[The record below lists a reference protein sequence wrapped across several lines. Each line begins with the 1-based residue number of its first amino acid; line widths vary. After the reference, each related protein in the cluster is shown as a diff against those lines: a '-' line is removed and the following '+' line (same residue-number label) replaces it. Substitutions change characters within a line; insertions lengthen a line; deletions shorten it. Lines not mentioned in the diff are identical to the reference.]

1 MPATAT
7 ALPLGVHR
15 TEHGGRLA
23 VWSANATAMEV
34 CLFDPAD
41 ADWVAATIPLEKA
54 DDDTWVVESRH
65 LEPGVRYTLRADG
78 PEGPGHVFDPGVH
91 LLDPYARGLV
101 RSVSGEWRG
110 YVQEEDP
117 FDWGSS
123 EHPRTGLDHTVIYEA
138 HVKGLTKLNPAIPEE
153 LRGTY
158 AGIAH
163 ESTIAYLKDLG
174 VTAIELLPIHQF
186 VSEQRLIKQGL
197 VNYWGY
203 NTLNFFTPHAAYAS
217 RAAQVGGTGAIL
229 REFKGMVKLLHEA
242 GIEVILD
249 VVYNHTSEEGLSG
262 PTTSFRGLDNRSY
275 YRQTEDGAYVDTT
288 GCGNAVNTAVPAVQR
303 LILDSLRYWVE
314 EVHVDG
320 FRFDLAVTLGRN
332 AEHEFDPAHP
342 LLAAIRDDPA
352 LAGTKL
358 IAEPWDVGIGGWQV
372 GHFPNG
378 WSEWN
383 DGFRDRMRRFWLTD
397 IRTAREH
404 GVAPVGIGPLARRVA
419 GSEHVFA
426 KERGPLASVN
436 FVTAHDGFTLADVTA
451 YNEKH
456 NLGNGEENRDG
467 STENLS
473 FNHGVEGPTKDP
485 AVLEARRKAMRNLLG
500 TLLLSSGVPMLT
512 AGDEMGRSQR
522 GNNNAYNQDSE
533 LTWLPWE
540 LEEWQ
545 EDLYRVTKDLTRFRR
560 ENPALRPVRYGVWGE
575 TVPSATQMDW
585 YNKDGE
591 PMTMEDWDSPAERTL
606 QYLAASTP
614 EFEAFNRILL
624 VIHGLEDDVD
634 IVLPAH
640 EGVESYTLLWDSAHE
655 AFPGEVAYR
664 PGMTVR
670 VAGASIQ
677 LYRAIDPE
685 GHGREP
691 GGPVPR
697 RAAVP
702 GAAEQPAPPT
712 G

>member
-1 MPATAT
+1 MGGGGEQAGGAGSLERMPATAT
-7 ALPLGVHR
+7 EYPLGVHL
-15 TEHGGRLA
+15 TPHGGRLA
-23 VWSANATAMEV
+23 VWSANATSMEA
-34 CLFDPAD
+34 CLFDPGD
-41 ADWVAATIPLEKA
+41 ADWVAATIPLERA
-54 DDDTWVVESRH
+54 GDDLWVVEHRN

-101 RSVSGEWRG
+101 RSASGEWRG

-117 FDWGSS
+117 FDWGGVAK
-123 EHPRTGLDHTVIYEA
+123 PRTGLDHTVVYEA
-138 HVKGLTKLNPAIPEE
+138 HVKGLTKLNPAVPEE

-158 AGIAH
+158 AGLAH

-174 VTAIELLPIHQF
+174 VTAVELLPIHQF

-203 NTLNFFTPHAAYAS
+203 NTLNFFTPHAPYAS

-229 REFKGMVKLLHEA
+229 REFKGMVRLLHEA
-242 GIEVILD
+242 GIEVLLD
-249 VVYNHTSEEGLSG
+249 VVYNHTSEEGLEG
-262 PTTSFRGLDNRSY
+262 PTTSFRGLDNRAY
-275 YRQTEDGAYVDTT
+275 YRQAEDGAYIDTT
-288 GCGNAVNTAVPAVQR
+288 GCGNAMNTSERAVGR
-303 LILDSLRYWVE
+303 LVLDSLRYWAE
-314 EVHVDG
+314 EAQIDG
-320 FRFDLAVTLGRN
+320 FRFDLAVTLGRD
-332 AEHEFDPAHP
+332 AEHEFDPEHP
-342 LLAAIRDDPA
+342 LLRAITEDPVLGA
-352 LAGTKL
+352 GGTKL

-372 GHFPNG
+372 GHFPEG

-397 IRTAREH
+397 VGAARANGE
-404 GVAPVGIGPLARRVA
+404 APEGIGPLARRIA

-467 STENLS
+467 ASSNLS
-473 FNHGVEGPTKDP
+473 FNHGAEGPTRDRII
-485 AVLEARRKAMRNLLG
+485 LDARRKAMRNLLG
-500 TLLLSSGVPMLT
+500 TLLLSAGVPMLT

-540 LEEWQ
+540 LQEWQ
-545 EDLYRVTKDLTRFRR
+545 QDLLTVARDLTRFRR

-575 TVPSATQMDW
+575 EVPSATQMDW

-614 EFEAFNRILL
+614 EFEPFNRTLL
-624 VIHGLEDDVD
+624 VVHGLEEDVEV
-634 IVLPAH
+634 VLPAH
-640 EGVESYTLLWDSAHE
+640 AGVESYTLLWDSSLQV
-655 AFPGEVAYR
+655 FTGEVAYR
-664 PGMTVR
+664 PGMTVSI
-670 VAGASIQ
+670 AGTSIQ
-677 LYRAIDPE
+677 LYRANGTD
-685 GHGREP
+685 
-691 GGPVPR
+691 
-697 RAAVP
+697 A
-702 GAAEQPAPPT
+702 
-712 G
+712 